1 MNALVTLTDGQAVTT
16 SLAIAE
22 GTENQHKNVLELVR
36 TYEADLAEFGRV
48 AFETRPFATA
58 GGTQQ
63 REVAIL
69 NEQQSTLLL
78 TYMRNSD
85 IVRRF
90 KKALVKAFYELTA
103 QRQRDPVQVLNDPA
117 AMRGLLLTYADKV
130 LALESTVQTLAPKA
144 EALDRFAT
152 FAEGSM
158 CITNAAKAL
167 GQQPKAFFRWLQEHQ
182 WIFRRAG
189 GSSWIAYQQRL
200 QVGYLDH
207 KVTTVERSDGSTK
220 TVEQVLVTAKGLAKL
235 SEQLGRF
242 ATA

>member
-22 GTENQHKNVLELVR
+22 GTENEHASVIKLVR

-48 AFETRPFATA
+48 GFQIAPFATA

-117 AMRGLLLTYADKV
+117 AMRGLLLTYTEKV

-167 GQQPKAFFRWLQEHQ
+167 QVQPKAFFRWLQEHQ

>member
-1 MNALVTLTDGQAVTT
+1 MNALVTITDGQAVTT

-90 KKALVKAFYELTA
+90 KKALVKAFYELAA

-167 GQQPKAFFRWLQEHQ
+167 QVQPKAFFRWLQEHQ
-182 WIFRRAG
+182 WIYRRTG
-189 GSSWIAYQQRL
+189 GSGWLAYQARI

-207 KVTTVERSDGSTK
+207 KVTTVERSDGTQK
-220 TVEQVLVTAKGLAKL
+220 VVEQVLVTAKGLAKL
-235 SEQLGRF
+235 SSQLNLQP
-242 ATA
+242 A